1 MPQSILDLLSN
12 PLVWKV
18 LITYW
23 VFSAAVGAMPTPSTN
38 ANAFY
43 IFLFRFAHG
52 VSGNLNRAAVALHVP
67 TAEENAEAAKSGD

>member
-1 MPQSILDLLSN
+1 MSQGLIDLLSN

-18 LITYW
+18 LFSYW
-23 VFSAAVGAMPTPSTN
+23 VFSAAVGAMPTPEASGN
-38 ANAFY
+38 KFY

-67 TAEENAEAAKSGD
+67 AADEPKP